1 MRYYRGFE
9 GLDGRTALADACV
22 EDLGE
27 DFVAAWGWD
36 WVVVF
41 EFDGAAE
48 VGDQGDGLGLRN
60 D

>member
-1 MRYYRGFE
+1 M
-9 GLDGRTALADACV
+9 ADACV